1 MSLELFTLVHEPT
14 GFSLVLK
21 ALIMK
26 GVQNELGFEF
36 SG

>member
-1 MSLELFTLVHEPT
+1 MRMGNQIFN
-14 GFSLVLK
+14 GGAK